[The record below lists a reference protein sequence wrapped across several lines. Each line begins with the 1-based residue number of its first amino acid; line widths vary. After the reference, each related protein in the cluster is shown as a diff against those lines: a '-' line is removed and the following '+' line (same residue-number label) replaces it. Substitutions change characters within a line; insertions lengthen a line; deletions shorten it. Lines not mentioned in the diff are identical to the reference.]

1 MFNFRKNNDLCI
13 PPQWKGF
20 FSMKPT
26 PVEVSFKLHFLNFY
40 MQVFKIPC
48 EPPLGGGY
56 GDVQRLPS
64 VTIDCLNDL
73 PFTRFWQKMHGHFAG
88 SNCPN
93 FLGCNTVCG
102 GMTLM
107 HNLCRTKKSSKA
119 CLDAFIRAILL
130 NGPVKQAKN
139 LQLAG
144 KLNWWSR
151 HPCSVFLHS
160 SRFDQWMLS
169 VGLACNRNIARRK
182 KWIGMKDKFLPL
194 GPKPL
199 TTTVTPVLNRHPGVS
214 QDCSFRTGVQW

>member
-1 MFNFRKNNDLCI
+1 M
-13 PPQWKGF
+13 WG
-20 FSMKPT
+20 
-26 PVEVSFKLHFLNFY
+26 
-40 MQVFKIPC
+40 
-48 EPPLGGGY
+48 GGGY

-119 CLDAFIRAILL
+119 CLDAFITAILL

-139 LQLAG
+139 LQWAG

-182 KWIGMKDKFLPL
+182 KWIGMKDKFLPWNFAL

-199 TTTVTPVLNRHPGVS
+199 TTTVTTVLNRHPGVS